1 MSSSDLKS
9 KLQEIFPKPILRAW
23 KDAALLLAFTS
34 QYNGH
39 DWLFRGSRSD
49 MYSLTPKIG
58 RDERKIK
65 GGERLPYSFEDEVG
79 VLNAFMLRARA
90 YVTNMPQSDLEWL
103 ALAQHHGA
111 PTRLLDWTEGLLS
124 ALWFAAETCTEYEKR
139 DTEDSYTRVLRSGAL
154 WCVWDIP
161 PASNQDIQNP
171 FGVTSVGSYRPAHFD
186 RRISAQQS
194 VFTLQPSP
202 TDPLV
207 FQNHFKFTVAHKF
220 KFELRKRLD
229 AAGVSQRT
237 LFPDLAGLGEDLAWR
252 YKNSWLAA
260 YRTRGREESV

>member
-1 MSSSDLKS
+1 MSSTDLKAELQKFLP
-9 KLQEIFPKPILRAW
+9 KLTLRAW
-23 KDAALLLAFTS
+23 EDVALLLAFTS

-39 DWLFRGSRSD
+39 DWLFRGSRSE

-65 GGERLPYSFEDEVG
+65 AAGRLPYSFEDEVG
-79 VLNAFMLRARA
+79 VLNAFRLRARA
-90 YVTNMPQSDLEWL
+90 YVTDMPRSDLEWL

-111 PTRLLDWTEGLLS
+111 PTRLLDWTEALLP
-124 ALWFAAETCTEYEKR
+124 ALWFAAETCTEYEKKT
-139 DTEDSYTRVLRSGAL
+139 TEKSFSRVFRNGGL

-161 PASNQDIQNP
+161 PASKTDVENP
-171 FGVTSVGSYRPAHFD
+171 FDVQRVGSYRPAHFD

-202 TDPLV
+202 TEPLEL
-207 FQNHFKFTVAHKF
+207 QNHFKFTVAHKF

-229 AAGVSQRT
+229 AAGVSRRT

-252 YKNSWLAA
+252 YKNNWLAA
-260 YRTRGREESV
+260 YREQGRDGST